1 MISVLVQGEWAPR
14 SQVRFGSVCHC
25 SKKAGLCGSK
35 ACKLGRPMSG
45 SPRSAGLGRPARV
58 LRVNDSSKAEPRQAE
73 YLTTGSCRRPEK
85 QKQKNSGA
93 TFTAHSVPQA
103 IEMCRQSQAA
113 GSSADA
119 RTAMTALES
128 FRVWL
133 VTMVVFSFITC
144 SKATASSVTD
154 VEATASWVERG

>member
-1 MISVLVQGEWAPR
+1 MQVSDVERVFCVLTILQKQSR
-14 SQVRFGSVCHC
+14 
-25 SKKAGLCGSK
+25 
-35 ACKLGRPMSG
+35 GRPST
-45 SPRSAGLGRPARV
+45 SQQARAGG
-58 LRVNDSSKAEPRQAE
+58 Q
-73 YLTTGSCRRPEK
+73 RPE
-85 QKQKNSGA
+85 QKNSGA